1 MNVIESTIFNNN
13 LASLLKNH
21 RQLDPA
27 IFSRSSSEQQL
38 EAVATPA
45 GLPTAILA
53 GNYLHSR
60 YDPLKEAQ
68 KLISRE
74 VSKEV
79 SLGIFYGFG
88 LGYPAAA
95 FMEAFPQIPVI
106 VVEPDIP
113 LFLEALRIR
122 DFRRLFAS
130 PGITWFFDSNPEK
143 LNLDNHSL
151 ADVQIVKLRSVFSRN
166 ISYYRKMDNLIQAAQ
181 TRNQVNTNTL
191 NRFGRLWI
199 RNLLSNLEPL
209 ASLPGIKLLEDIFS
223 GIPALVLAAGPS
235 LDTLLTIL
243 KSLKERLILIAVDTS
258 LKACLRK
265 GIEPDFLVV
274 MDPQYWNTRHLDG
287 ALPESTVLISEPST
301 NPSVFRHLKIPTFLV
316 SSFFPL
322 GEYLENL
329 TGSKGKIG
337 AGGSVATSAWDFTRI
352 IGADP
357 IYMGALDLGFPKKAT
372 HARDTYFEDLRQ
384 ILSRRLSPAEGMSFR
399 YFHEASP
406 FLYTDNSGRETYTD
420 QRLLIYKSW
429 FEKQLAGLL
438 KQQTFN
444 LAPRGIKIEGM
455 PYYESSNLLNLP
467 VIRPEIDSRMIRIR
481 AMAKPDIKAG
491 EKKERLL
498 AALKK
503 LAGDLK
509 ELEKITLMGLEQCS
523 RLRSQ
528 LREKSD
534 VEQTLKL
541 MHNLDRRILELSSRQ
556 IAGFLLQP
564 LIEKI
569 NRRNSNQ
576 PAGGDVIDITQNL
589 YEELLNSAKY
599 HIQALSPFIR
609 I

>member
-1 MNVIESTIFNNN
+1 MSVVESTIFNNN
-13 LASLLKNH
+13 LASLLENH

-27 IFSRSSSEQQL
+27 IFSRSSSGQQL

-45 GLPTAILA
+45 GPPTAILA

-60 YDPLKEAQ
+60 YDPVREAQ

-79 SLGIFYGFG
+79 SVVIFYGFG
-88 LGYPAAA
+88 LGYLVAA
-95 FMEAFPQIPVI
+95 FLEAFPQIPVI

-122 DFRRLFAS
+122 DSHGLFAS
-130 PGITWFFDSNPEK
+130 PGVTWFFNSNPEK

-151 ADVQIVKLRSVFSRN
+151 ASVQIVKLRSVFSRN

-181 TRNQVNTNTL
+181 TKNQVNTNTL

-199 RNLLSNLEPL
+199 RNLLNNLEPL

-235 LDTLLTIL
+235 LDTLLPIL
-243 KSLKERLILIAVDTS
+243 KRLKERLILVAVDTS
-258 LKACLRK
+258 LKPCLRK
-265 GIEPDFLVV
+265 GIEPDFLMV

-301 NPSVFRHLKIPTFLV
+301 NPNVFHHLKVPTFLV

-329 TGSKGKIG
+329 TGSKGKIR
-337 AGGSVATSAWDFTRI
+337 AGGSVATSAWDFTRL

-357 IYMGALDLGFPKKAT
+357 IYMGALDLGFPQSAT

-384 ILSRRLSPAEGMSFR
+384 ILSRRLLPAEGMSFH

-420 QRLLIYKSW
+420 QRLLIYKWW
-429 FEKQLAGLL
+429 FEKQLAGID

-444 LAPRGIKIEGM
+444 LSPRGIKIEGM

-467 VIRPEIDSRMIRIR
+467 VIRPELDSRMIRIR
-481 AMAKPDIKAG
+481 AMAKPDVRAG

-498 AALKK
+498 TALKR

-509 ELEKITLMGLEQCS
+509 ELEKITLTGLEECS

-528 LREKSD
+528 LRENRD
-534 VEQTLKL
+534 VEQTLKR
-541 MHNLDRRILELSSRQ
+541 MHNLDSRILELSSRQ

-569 NRRNSNQ
+569 GRRNSNQ
-576 PAGGDVIDITQNL
+576 PAAGDVIDITQSL

-599 HIQALSPFIR
+599 HIQLLSRFI
-609 I
+609 

>member
-1 MNVIESTIFNNN
+1 MSTVESTIFSNN
-13 LASLLKNH
+13 LASLLGNH

-27 IFSRSSSEQQL
+27 IFSRSSSGQQL

-45 GLPTAILA
+45 GPPTAILA

-60 YDPLKEAQ
+60 YDPVREAQ
-68 KLISRE
+68 KLIGRE

-88 LGYPAAA
+88 LGYLVAA
-95 FMEAFPQIPVI
+95 FLERFPQIPVI

-122 DFRRLFAS
+122 DFRGLFAS
-130 PGITWFFDSNPEK
+130 AGITWFFDQNPEK
-143 LNLDNHSL
+143 LNPDNHSL
-151 ADVQIVKLRSVFSRN
+151 ASVQIVKLRSVLSRN

-199 RNLLSNLEPL
+199 RNLLNNLEPL
-209 ASLPGIKLLEDIFS
+209 AALPGIKLIEDIFS

-235 LDTLLTIL
+235 LDTLLPIL
-243 KSLKERLILIAVDTS
+243 KSLKERLILVAVDTS
-258 LKACLRK
+258 LKACLRM
-265 GIEPDFLVV
+265 GIEPDFLLV

-287 ALPESTVLISEPST
+287 ALPGSTVLISEPST
-301 NPSVFRHLKIPTFLV
+301 NPSVFRHLKMPTFLV

-352 IGADP
+352 LGADP
-357 IYMGALDLGFPKKAT
+357 IYIGALDLGFPQAAT

-406 FLYTDNSGRETYTD
+406 FLYTNNSGRQTYTD

-429 FEKQLAGLL
+429 FEKHLAGVD
-438 KQQTFN
+438 KRQTFN
-444 LAPRGIKIEGM
+444 LSPRGIEIEGM
-455 PYYESSNLLNLP
+455 PYYESSNLLGLP
-467 VIRPEIDSRMIRIR
+467 VIRPGIDIRMIRIR
-481 AMAKPDIKAG
+481 AMAKPDSRTAG
-491 EKKERLL
+491 AKKERLL
-498 AALKK
+498 TALKR

-509 ELEKITLMGLEQCS
+509 ELEKITLTGLEQCGM
-523 RLRSQ
+523 LRSQ
-528 LREKSD
+528 LREKRD

-541 MHNLDRRILELSSRQ
+541 MHNLDKRILELSSRQ

-569 NRRNSNQ
+569 SLRNNYQ
-576 PAGGDVIDITQNL
+576 PSAGAVIDITQSL

-599 HIQALSPFIR
+599 HIKALSRFI
-609 I
+609 

>member
-1 MNVIESTIFNNN
+1 MSVVESTIFNNN
-13 LASLLKNH
+13 LASLLENH

-27 IFSRSSSEQQL
+27 IFSRSSSGQQL

-45 GLPTAILA
+45 GPPTAILA

-60 YDPLKEAQ
+60 YDPVREAQ

-79 SLGIFYGFG
+79 SVVIFYGFG
-88 LGYPAAA
+88 LGYLVAA
-95 FMEAFPQIPVI
+95 FLEAFPQIPVI

-122 DFRRLFAS
+122 DSHGLFAS
-130 PGITWFFDSNPEK
+130 PGVTWFFNSNPEK

-151 ADVQIVKLRSVFSRN
+151 ASVQIVKLRSVFSRN

-181 TRNQVNTNTL
+181 TKNQVNTNTL

-199 RNLLSNLEPL
+199 RNLLNNLEPL

-235 LDTLLTIL
+235 LDTLLPIL
-243 KSLKERLILIAVDTS
+243 KRLKERLILVAVDTS
-258 LKACLRK
+258 LKPCLRK
-265 GIEPDFLVV
+265 GIEPDFLMV

-301 NPSVFRHLKIPTFLV
+301 NPNVFHHLKMPTFLV

-329 TGSKGKIG
+329 TGSKGKIR
-337 AGGSVATSAWDFTRI
+337 AGGSVATSAWDFTRL

-357 IYMGALDLGFPKKAT
+357 IYMGALDLGFPQSAT

-384 ILSRRLSPAEGMSFR
+384 ILSRRLLPAEGMSFH

-420 QRLLIYKSW
+420 QRLLIYKWW
-429 FEKQLAGLL
+429 FEKQLAGID

-444 LAPRGIKIEGM
+444 LSPRGIKIEGM

-467 VIRPEIDSRMIRIR
+467 VIRPELDSRMIRIR
-481 AMAKPDIKAG
+481 AMAKPDVRAG

-498 AALKK
+498 TALKR

-509 ELEKITLMGLEQCS
+509 ELEKITLTGLEECS

-528 LREKSD
+528 LRENRD
-534 VEQTLKL
+534 VEQTLKR
-541 MHNLDRRILELSSRQ
+541 MHNLDSRILELSSRQ

-569 NRRNSNQ
+569 GRRNSKQ
-576 PAGGDVIDITQNL
+576 PAAGDVIDITQSL

-599 HIQALSPFIR
+599 HIQLLSRFI
-609 I
+609 

>member
-1 MNVIESTIFNNN
+1 MSVVESTIFNNN
-13 LASLLKNH
+13 LASLLENH

-27 IFSRSSSEQQL
+27 IFRRSSSCRQL

-45 GLPTAILA
+45 GPPTAILA
-53 GNYLHSR
+53 GNYVHSR
-60 YDPLKEAQ
+60 YDPVREAQ
-68 KLISRE
+68 KLIRRE

-88 LGYPAAA
+88 LGYLVAA
-95 FMEAFPQIPVI
+95 FLETFPQIPVI

-122 DFRRLFAS
+122 DFRGLFVY
-130 PGITWFFDSNPEK
+130 PGLTWFFDENPEK
-143 LNLDNHSL
+143 MNLDNHSL
-151 ADVQIVKLRSVFSRN
+151 TSVQIVKLRSVFSRH

-181 TRNQVNTNTL
+181 TKNQVNTNTL

-199 RNLLSNLEPL
+199 RNLLNNLEPL
-209 ASLPGIKLLEDIFS
+209 ASFPGIKLLENIFS

-235 LDTLLTIL
+235 LDTLLPIL
-243 KSLKERLILIAVDTS
+243 KPLKERLILVAVDTS
-258 LKACLRK
+258 LKPCLRT
-265 GIEPDFLVV
+265 GIEPDFLLV

-287 ALPESTVLISEPST
+287 ALPESTVLISAPST
-301 NPSVFRHLKIPTFLV
+301 NPSVFRHLKVPTFLV

-357 IYMGALDLGFPKKAT
+357 IYMGALDLGFPQRST
-372 HARDTYFEDLRQ
+372 HARDTYFENLRQ

-406 FLYTDNSGRETYTD
+406 FLYTDNSGRQTYTD

-429 FEKQLAGLL
+429 FEKQLAGID
-438 KQQTFN
+438 KQYTFN
-444 LAPRGIKIEGM
+444 LSPRGIKIEGM

-467 VIRPEIDSRMIRIR
+467 VIRPELDSRMIRIR
-481 AMAKPDIKAG
+481 AMAKPDIRAG

-498 AALKK
+498 TALKR
-503 LAGDLK
+503 LEGDLK
-509 ELEKITLMGLEQCS
+509 ELEKITLTGLEQCS

-528 LREKSD
+528 LREKRD

-541 MHNLDRRILELSSRQ
+541 MENLDRRILELSSRQ

-564 LIEKI
+564 LIDKI
-569 NRRNSNQ
+569 NRRKSNQ
-576 PAGGDVIDITQNL
+576 PAAGDVIDITRSL

-599 HIQALSPFIR
+599 HTQALSRFL
-609 I
+609 